1 MVQEVKFVR
10 LRTLL
15 DTYGHTKGLKDG
27 SVRSALLDFELDE
40 VRPIYDGFPR
50 TIRRDD
56 FDLSELSTV
65 TWLQAHAAGTPWM
78 LLPVGLLNRFHHG
91 SIIHNVDRG
100 LRSPADLAGRR
111 VGVRANTQ
119 TTAVWVRG
127 ILETEY
133 GVDSD
138 SVTWVSFED
147 GHMPDYV
154 DPPNVLRAPPG
165 RSMDAMLLDGE
176 IDAAVVGRV
185 RPDDPRVQDL
195 IPDAAR
201 IELEWF
207 GRTGVLPINHMLVI
221 RRDLVDEHSWLLG
234 ELSSMLRTCRA
245 QYLEVLRTA
254 EVSHPDD
261 VFRASLVERGIDP
274 LPFGVEAVRPA
285 LELMIDFSVAQRLI
299 PRRVSVDELFDPRT
313 ATFS

>member
-1 MVQEVKFVR
+1 
-10 LRTLL
+10 
-15 DTYGHTKGLKDG
+15 
-27 SVRSALLDFELDE
+27 
-40 VRPIYDGFPR
+40 
-50 TIRRDD
+50 
-56 FDLSELSTV
+56 
-65 TWLQAHAAGTPWM
+65 
-78 LLPVGLLNRFHHG
+78 
-91 SIIHNVDRG
+91 
-100 LRSPADLAGRR
+100 
-111 VGVRANTQ
+111 
-119 TTAVWVRG
+119 
-127 ILETEY
+127 
-133 GVDSD
+133 
-138 SVTWVSFED
+138 
-147 GHMPDYV
+147 MPDYV